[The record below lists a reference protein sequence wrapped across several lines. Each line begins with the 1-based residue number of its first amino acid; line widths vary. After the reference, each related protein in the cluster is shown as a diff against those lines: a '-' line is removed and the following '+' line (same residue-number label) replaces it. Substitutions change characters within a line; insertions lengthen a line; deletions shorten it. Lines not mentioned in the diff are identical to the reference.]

1 MICVSVMTS
10 RSTVLGLGALAAV
23 SVMAYQYWASR
34 EDSGDALP
42 ALTAEETEEVLQA
55 LVSQAK
61 ELVIKSQGV
70 EANIKQRFASQG
82 QQCDDA
88 QLREHLLVPTFL
100 KDFEAAEAEV
110 LSTFDVGADEL
121 REAAEHFS
129 ANGSKQVEELSEAIK
144 QCFRAVGGT
153 VASNSPAKRVTT
165 ITAPSAGSSGQ
176 TLSLDDV
183 LQLLST
189 LASILNVKTDE
200 YITAYKSEHGL
211 PQDQM
216 GFQRFQM
223 GMVQVSE
230 VTEKEVLV
238 AHGLTEDGFRQALM
252 SYKDEQ
258 AVMEV
263 MMVIQQQSQMILQKH
278 GMMMQPAM

>member
-1 MICVSVMTS
+1 MTS

-23 SVMAYQYWASR
+23 SVMAYQYWTSG

-110 LSTFDVGADEL
+110 LSTFDVDADEL
-121 REAAEHFS
+121 REAAEHFT
-129 ANGSKQVEELSEAIK
+129 AEGSKQVEELSEAIK

-153 VASNSPAKRVTT
+153 VASNSPANRVAVA
-165 ITAPSAGSSGQ
+165 APSAGSSGQ
-176 TLSLDDV
+176 TLSLDNV

-189 LASILNVKTDE
+189 LASILNAKTDE